1 MWHLGDIF
9 TGDPWR
15 LFRAAEAARKAMMWL
30 KERRPSMTTV
40 EMWQK
45 MASLI
50 LETHYGFSLD
60 DTTLGC
66 RSVVERHIE
75 CGITPLM
82 AINALARIYQWERYD
97 QPQRS
102 LFINEAGPD
111 SEILTL
117 SEIRPE
123 LLTCYRVPVPS
134 GIPDRKAE
142 AVQVESLPLL
152 LAPAVSEGK
161 SAANDDGPDDP
172 DGNDNVVAL
181 PLGCPQKG
189 EPAYTSF
196 CQYL

>member
-1 MWHLGDIF
+1 
-9 TGDPWR
+9 
-15 LFRAAEAARKAMMWL
+15 MWL

-66 RSVVERHIE
+66 RSVVERHLE

-82 AINALARIYQWERYD
+82 AINALARIYKWERYD
-97 QPQRS
+97 QSQRS

-123 LLTCYRVPVPS
+123 LLTFYRVPASS
-134 GIPDRKAE
+134 GMPEEKASAE
-142 AVQVESLPLL
+142 LAYGLPLL
-152 LAPAVSEGK
+152 SAPMVSEGE
-161 SAANDDGPDDP
+161 GRRTMT
-172 DGNDNVVAL
+172 GLMTRTVMTMWWRC
-181 PLGCPQKG
+181 LGCSSGKDQSTRT
-189 EPAYTSF
+189 EV
-196 CQYL
+196 CQPF